1 MYSVSFL
8 GRENKFDT
16 YDAPRRSL
24 FRFHGSDTCI
34 ASFLLSRK
42 RYLYR
47 LFILL
52 IEAILDKF
60 VIVYY
65 YRYRNKERKIVF
77 ENIIG
82 QKNVT
87 SLLSND
93 ISKGALPNSLI
104 FHGDNSTGKLTTAL
118 ELVKILNCKTNGSHD
133 CECSNCKRIES
144 LDFEGLIFLSR
155 RDFYFYIKE
164 YANSYKIL
172 GDKKYLQK
180 LLKYAK
186 LQFLPLQDFLIKD
199 VFTDAE
205 KKQIQS
211 YSEEIYDAM
220 TKESLDAD
228 MADKIA
234 IAISEINA
242 LYKKQNIPVDSIRAT
257 LDWSY
262 INQPDINRC
271 VIIDQI
277 DYLEDSSRNIL
288 LKRLEEP
295 SKNLFFILI
304 AENKNRI
311 IQTIL
316 SRCRAFYFQR
326 LGERETAEV
335 LQREF
340 GENSIYKTVEDFL
353 YRHDQTSFNN
363 ILPTVE
369 KIINYVFIKEHS
381 FLELEAFLQKFND
394 KKIAKALLRCASVA
408 IERELLDRE
417 LDSEINENIKILRNV
432 PSMRLH
438 YIKEFIQDK
447 YKKMD
452 IFGLNPVWSLEGVFY
467 PLKGLALNDKL

>member
-1 MYSVSFL
+1 M
-8 GRENKFDT
+8 
-16 YDAPRRSL
+16 
-24 FRFHGSDTCI
+24 
-34 ASFLLSRK
+34 AS
-42 RYLYR
+42 
-47 LFILL
+47 
-52 IEAILDKF
+52 ILDNF
-60 VIVYY
+60 IVVYY
-65 YRYRNKERKIVF
+65 YPYHNKERKKVF

-93 ISKGALPNSLI
+93 ITKGTLPNSLI

-118 ELVKILNCKTNGSHD
+118 EVVRILNCKSNGGH
-133 CECSNCKRIES
+133 ECTCPSCKRIES

-155 RDFYFYIKE
+155 RSFYFYITE
-164 YANSYKIL
+164 YANSYKIS

-180 LLKYAK
+180 MLKYAK

-199 VFTDAE
+199 VFVDAE
-205 KKQIQS
+205 RKQIQS
-211 YSEEIYDAM
+211 YSEDIYDFM
-220 TKESLDAD
+220 SRDRLDND
-228 MADKIA
+228 MIDKIT

-242 LYKKQNIPVDSIRAT
+242 LYKKQNIPVDAIRST
-257 LDWSY
+257 LDWTY

-295 SKNLFFILI
+295 SRNLFFILI

-316 SRCRAFYFQR
+316 SRCRAFYFQK

-335 LQREF
+335 LQNEF
-340 GENSIYKTVEDFL
+340 GETNIYKTVEDFL
-353 YRHDQTSFNN
+353 YRDDQTSFNN

-381 FLELEAFLQKFND
+381 FLELEASLQKFND
-394 KKIAKALLRCASVA
+394 KKLARALLKWTSVA

-417 LDSEINENIKILRNV
+417 LNSEINENIKVLRNI
-432 PSMRLH
+432 SSLDLN
-438 YIKEFIQDK
+438 YIKEFIQEK

-452 IFGLNPVWSLEGVFY
+452 TFGLNPVWSLEGAFY
-467 PLKGLALNDKL
+467 PLKGLALNDKF